1 MYPKPYIEPR
11 CHLSRERYHP
21 IAIRPLRISV
31 LYRVTLLDTPLPI
44 KNPHGFADI
53 DQILTTEA
61 LGDQML
67 TDRAARFDILRP
79 IIINKAI
86 TLPRR
91 RSTTHVIV
99 LFKQGYFI
107 SGVLQRMSRGKS
119 TASRAYNCDGGH
131 LTTAPTCFS
140 SNSLSTNTNEP
151 ASLPRSSSKTRSHC
165 HP

>member
-1 MYPKPYIEPR
+1 
-11 CHLSRERYHP
+11 
-21 IAIRPLRISV
+21 
-31 LYRVTLLDTPLPI
+31 
-44 KNPHGFADI
+44 
-53 DQILTTEA
+53 
-61 LGDQML
+61 ML
-67 TDRAARFDILRP
+67 TDRAAPFDILRP

-140 SNSLSTNTNEP
+140 SNSLSKN
-151 ASLPRSSSKTRSHC
+151 ASPKSRFLFGIDQTGCYINPNFLTV
-165 HP
+165 